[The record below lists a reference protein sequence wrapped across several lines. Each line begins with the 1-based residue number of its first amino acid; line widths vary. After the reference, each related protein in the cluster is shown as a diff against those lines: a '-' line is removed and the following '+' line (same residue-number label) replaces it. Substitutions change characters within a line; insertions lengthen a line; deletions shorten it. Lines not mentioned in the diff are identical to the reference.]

1 VAAGQPAVRLP
12 VLVVGEALV
21 DVVDRGYVDAEPL
34 AGVTQGGSIG
44 EAGEGATAPAA
55 AGSPGLA
62 SSRQRQ
68 IDRHPGGSPAN
79 VALGLARLGHDVRFA
94 TRLGRD
100 EDGVLVRRH
109 LEADGVRLTE
119 GSIDDG
125 PTSTATATLDAT
137 GAATYVFDLHWDI
150 PEVDLTGVAH
160 LHTGSI
166 AATLQP
172 GAARV
177 YEAFTAAEVV
187 GATRS
192 YDPNL
197 RPRIMGSPEEERPG
211 VERLV
216 AASDVV
222 KASDEDLAWLYPGE
236 AADDVVRRWAG
247 LGPALVVVT
256 RGEQGATATRS
267 SSPDELLAVAPR
279 PVTVVDTVG
288 AGDAFMSGL
297 LSGLLD
303 AGLLGSREAR
313 QALRNAEPE
322 QVHEALSRAVWTSSI
337 TCGRAG
343 AQPPTRDELNTATSH
358 HRLP

>member
-1 VAAGQPAVRLP
+1 VAAGRPPVTLP

-21 DVVDRGYVDAEPL
+21 DVVDRGLVQP
-34 AGVTQGGSIG
+34 
-44 EAGEGATAPAA
+44 ATAS
-55 AGSPGLA
+55 GTTDGSTSPGDA
-62 SSRQRQ
+62 RRV
-68 IDRHPGGSPAN
+68 DRHPGGSPAN

-100 EDGVLVRRH
+100 DDGVLVRRH

-119 GSIDDG
+119 GSLVDDR
-125 PTSTATATLDAT
+125 TSTATPTLDST
-137 GAATYVFDLHWDI
+137 GAATYVFDLHWDL
-150 PEVDLTGVAH
+150 PEVDLSGVAH

-166 AATLQP
+166 AATLAP
-172 GAARV
+172 GAERV
-177 YEAFTAAEVV
+177 HAAVVAATAA
-187 GATRS
+187 GATTS

-197 RPRIMGSPEEERPG
+197 RPRIMGTPDEERAG

-256 RGEQGATATRS
+256 RGVQGATATRAS
-267 SSPDELLAVAPR
+267 APDELLAVAPR

-303 AGLLGSREAR
+303 AGLLGGPDARRALHEAD
-313 QALRNAEPE
+313 AE
-322 QVHEALSRAVWTSSI
+322 QVHEALSRAVWTSSV

-343 AQPPTRDELNTATSH
+343 AEPPTRHELDSAAAH

>member
-1 VAAGQPAVRLP
+1 L
-12 VLVVGEALV
+12 LVVGEALV
-21 DVVDRGYVDAEPL
+21 DVVDRGPVEPAGPSDAT
-34 AGVTQGGSIG
+34 G
-44 EAGEGATAPAA
+44 GAT
-55 AGSPGLA
+55 GSTA
-62 SSRQRQ
+62 SRRV
-68 IDRHPGGSPAN
+68 DRHPGGSPAN
-79 VALGLARLGHDVRFA
+79 VALGLARLGYDVSFA

-100 EDGVLVRRH
+100 EDGVLVRQH
-109 LEADGVRLTE
+109 LESDGVRLTE
-119 GSIDDG
+119 GSVVDDR
-125 PTSTATATLDAT
+125 TSTATATLDPS
-137 GAATYVFDLHWDI
+137 GAATYVFDLHWDL
-150 PEVDLTGVAH
+150 PEVDLSGVAH

-166 AATLQP
+166 AATLAP

-177 YEAFTAAEVV
+177 HAAVTAAAAA
-187 GATRS
+187 GATTS

-197 RPRIMGSPEEERPG
+197 RPRIMGSPDEERAG

-222 KASDEDLAWLYPGE
+222 KASDEDLAWLYPGA

-247 LGPALVVVT
+247 LGPGLVVVT
-256 RGEQGATATRS
+256 RGVQGATATRAS
-267 SSPDELLAVAPR
+267 APDELLAVAPR

-303 AGLLGSREAR
+303 AGLLGGRDER
-313 QALRNAEPE
+313 QALRDAAAE
-322 QVHEALSRAVWTSSI
+322 QVHEALSRAVWTSSV

-343 AQPPTRDELNTATSH
+343 AEPPTRHELEAAAAH

>member
-1 VAAGQPAVRLP
+1 VTVP

-21 DVVDRGYVDAEPL
+21 DVVDRGPSQDGP
-34 AGVTQGGSIG
+34 QSSS
-44 EAGEGATAPAA
+44 
-55 AGSPGLA
+55 SP
-62 SSRQRQ
+62 RR

-100 EDGVLVRRH
+100 EDGRMVQDH
-109 LEADGVRLTE
+109 LERDGVRLTE
-119 GSIDDG
+119 GSLVDG
-125 PTSTATATLDAT
+125 ATSTATATLDVS
-137 GAATYVFDLHWDI
+137 GGATYVFDLVWDL
-150 PEVDLTGVAH
+150 PEVDLTGIAH
-160 LHTGSI
+160 VHTGSI
-166 AATLQP
+166 AATLSP
-172 GAARV
+172 GAERV
-177 YEAFTAAEVV
+177 RAAVAAAAAA
-187 GATRS
+187 GATTS
-192 YDPNL
+192 YDPNM
-197 RPRIMGSPEEERPG
+197 RPRIMGSPDDERPG

-236 AADDVVRRWAG
+236 SADDVVRRWAA

-267 SSPDELLAVAPR
+267 SQPDELLAVAPR
-279 PVTVVDTVG
+279 PVHVIDTVG

-303 AGLLGSREAR
+303 AGLLGSEQAR
-313 QALRNAEPE
+313 RALHDADSE
-322 QVHEALSRAVWTSSI
+322 QVHEALSRAVWTSSV

-343 AQPPTRDELNTATSH
+343 AQPPTRRELDSAAAH

>member
-1 VAAGQPAVRLP
+1 VAAGQPAVRVP

-21 DVVDRGYVDAEPL
+21 DVVDRGYVNEESLTGVGPSGSHPDAPR
-34 AGVTQGGSIG
+34 T
-44 EAGEGATAPAA
+44 
-55 AGSPGLA
+55 
-62 SSRQRQ
+62 RR

-100 EDGVLVRRH
+100 EDGVLVRAH
-109 LEADGVRLTE
+109 LEADGVRLAE
-119 GSIDDG
+119 GSVDDG

-137 GAATYVFDLHWDI
+137 GGATYVFDLHWDL
-150 PEVDLTGVAH
+150 PDVDLSGVAH

-166 AATLQP
+166 GATLAP
-172 GAARV
+172 GAAKV
-177 YEAFTAAEVV
+177 HAAFLAAVAS
-187 GATRS
+187 GATTS

-197 RPRIMGSPEEERPG
+197 RPRIMGTPEEERAG
-211 VERLV
+211 VEALV

-256 RGEQGATATRS
+256 RGGQGATATRAS
-267 SSPDELLAVAPR
+267 VPDELLAVAPR

-303 AGLLGSREAR
+303 AGLLGSRTAR
-313 QALRNAEPE
+313 QALRNANTE
-322 QVHEALSRAVWTSSI
+322 QVHDALSRAVWTSSV

-343 AQPPTRDELNTATSH
+343 AQPPTRAELVAATAH

>member
-1 VAAGQPAVRLP
+1 MAAGRPPVTLP

-21 DVVDRGYVDAEPL
+21 DVVDRGVVP
-34 AGVTQGGSIG
+34 
-44 EAGEGATAPAA
+44 PAA
-55 AGSPGLA
+55 ASGTTDGSPGDA
-62 SSRQRQ
+62 RRV
-68 IDRHPGGSPAN
+68 DRHPGGSPAN

-119 GSIDDG
+119 GSLVDDR
-125 PTSTATATLDAT
+125 TSTATATLDST
-137 GAATYVFDLHWDI
+137 GAATYVFDLHWDL

-166 AATLQP
+166 AATLAP
-172 GAARV
+172 GADRV
-177 YEAFTAAEVV
+177 HAAVTAAAAA
-187 GATRS
+187 GATTS

-197 RPRIMGSPEEERPG
+197 RPRIMGSPDEERPG

-256 RGEQGATATRS
+256 RGVQGATATRAS
-267 SSPDELLAVAPR
+267 APDELLAVAPR

-303 AGLLGSREAR
+303 AGLLGGRDAR
-313 QALRNAEPE
+313 RALHDADAE
-322 QVHEALSRAVWTSSI
+322 QVHEALSRAVWTSSV

-343 AQPPTRDELNTATSH
+343 AEPPTRHELDTAAAH

>member
-1 VAAGQPAVRLP
+1 VTLP

-21 DVVDRGYVDAEPL
+21 DVVDRGAAD
-34 AGVTQGGSIG
+34 
-44 EAGEGATAPAA
+44 GEGNATAERSGARPTDETGAATAGRTLPSGGRPA
-55 AGSPGLA
+55 
-62 SSRQRQ
+62 RR

-79 VALGLARLGHDVRFA
+79 VALGLARLGHRVRFA

-100 EDGVLVRRH
+100 EDGLLVRGH
-109 LEADGVRLTE
+109 LESDGVRLVD
-119 GSIDDG
+119 GSVVDDR
-125 PTSTATATLDAT
+125 TSTATATLDAT
-137 GAATYVFDLHWDI
+137 GAATYVFDLHWDL
-150 PEVDLTGVAH
+150 PDVELSDVAH

-166 AATLQP
+166 AATLSP

-177 YEAFTAAEVV
+177 RAAVAAASAA
-187 GATRS
+187 GATTS

-197 RPRIMGSPEEERPG
+197 RPRIMGSPDEERPG

-222 KASDEDLAWLYPGE
+222 KASDEDLAWLYPGA

-256 RGEQGATATRS
+256 RGEQGATATRAAA
-267 SSPDELLAVAPR
+267 PDELLAVAPR

-303 AGLLGSREAR
+303 AGLLGGREAR
-313 QALRNAEPE
+313 RALRDAAAE
-322 QVHEALSRAVWTSSI
+322 QIHEALSRAVWTSSV

-343 AQPPTRDELNTATSH
+343 AQPPTRHELDAAAAH

>member
-1 VAAGQPAVRLP
+1 

-21 DVVDRGYVDAEPL
+21 DVVDRGAL
-34 AGVTQGGSIG
+34 AGELGDLAGGSG
-44 EAGEGATAPAA
+44 DGTAGGSGTRGPGDTEAATAPGAA
-55 AGSPGLA
+55 DGTSGGGPA
-62 SSRQRQ
+62 RR

-79 VALGLARLGHDVRFA
+79 VALGLARLGHSVRFA

-100 EDGVLVRRH
+100 EDGLLVREH
-109 LEADGVRLTE
+109 LESDGVRLVD
-119 GSIDDG
+119 GSVVDDR
-125 PTSTATATLDAT
+125 TSTATATLDAT
-137 GAATYVFDLHWDI
+137 GAATYVFDLHWELPD
-150 PEVDLTGVAH
+150 VDLSDVAH

-166 AATLQP
+166 AATLSP

-177 YEAFTAAEVV
+177 RAAVAAASAA
-187 GATRS
+187 GATTS

-197 RPRIMGSPEEERPG
+197 RPRIMGSPDVERPG
-211 VERLV
+211 IERLV
-216 AASDVV
+216 SASDVV

-256 RGEQGATATRS
+256 RGEQGATATRAAA
-267 SSPDELLAVAPR
+267 PGELLAVAPR
-279 PVTVVDTVG
+279 PVAVVDTVG

-303 AGLLGSREAR
+303 AGLLGGREAR
-313 QALRNAEPE
+313 RALQDAAAE
-322 QVHEALSRAVWTSSI
+322 QIHEALSRAVWTSSV

-343 AQPPTRDELNTATSH
+343 AQPPTRSELAGAAAH